1 MLKIRLQRVG
11 KKHDPS
17 FRVVLTDSRK
27 SSKAGDCLELLGN
40 YNPQR
45 GEPVFKA
52 EKIKEWLAKG
62 AQPSDTVHNLFVNAK
77 IIEGEKKDV
86 LHHTKIAAKRAKKNP
101 PAEKA
106 PTPTLANED
115 KVGAPTPAD
124 VGEVEAPQEEAPVAE
139 EAAAP
144 VEEVKEE
151 APATGTPTSENVGE
165 EAAS

>member
-1 MLKIRLQRVG
+1 MTRRFLFVNIKPMLKIRLQRVG

-27 SSKAGDCLELLGN
+27 SSSAGDCIELLGN

-45 GEPVFKA
+45 GEPVLKA
-52 EKIKEWLAKG
+52 ERIKEWLVKG
-62 AQPSDTVHNLFVNAK
+62 AQPSNTVHNLLVDAK
-77 IIEGEKKDV
+77 LVEAKKKDV

-101 PAEKA
+101 PA
-106 PTPTLANED
+106 P
-115 KVGAPTPAD
+115 
-124 VGEVEAPQEEAPVAE
+124 EAPKAEAPKAEVKEEAPVVE

-151 APATGTPTSENVGE
+151 APATE

>member
-17 FRVVLTDSRK
+17 YRVVLTDSRK

-45 GEPVFKA
+45 GEPVLKA

-77 IIEGEKKDV
+77 IIEGKKKDV

-101 PAEKA
+101 PQPEAGKSPEAPKAEAPKTEAPKA
-106 PTPTLANED
+106 E
-115 KVGAPTPAD
+115 AP
-124 VGEVEAPQEEAPVAE
+124 VEAPA
-139 EAAAP
+139 

-151 APATGTPTSENVGE
+151 VKAE
-165 EAAS
+165 EVPVEGAQAS